1 MSQPG
6 NPMPAE
12 LAEIIATHRG
22 LFGGFTMTA
31 GAAESTAGASAD
43 SAADASAATGQ
54 QAQDA
59 AQGAGQQQAA
69 TGGQAQGQQA
79 AQSQQAGDNLP
90 EDPAALKQMISELRR
105 ENAAKRTAA
114 KAADDDANAKIAA
127 ALKALGIET
136 GQEDPVKVAEQA
148 KAERDAEKA
157 TARQAQLQLA
167 IYRSAAKAG
176 ADADALLDSN
186 TFLTSVKELDPS
198 DAKAVEDAIKAA
210 LDTNPKLKAVQA
222 ATKSGP
228 EHTGGTGAGGKPTS
242 LEGAIQQHYGA

>member
-1 MSQPG
+1 MSQLG

-31 GAAESTAGASAD
+31 GAAESTAGASTD
-43 SAADASAATGQ
+43 GAADASAATGQ
-54 QAQDA
+54 QSQDA
-59 AQGAGQQQAA
+59 TQQQAT

-167 IYRSAAKAG
+167 IYKSAAKAG

-228 EHTGGTGAGGKPTS
+228 EHTGGTGAAGKPTS
-242 LEGAIQQHYGA
+242 LAGAIEQHYGA